1 MANTPDRIS
10 PLADLAM
17 PNRPVDRQPRVE
29 LSERLC
35 DSLVQVQAW
44 PNTLAKVQKAISDV
58 TGTRPAKGYATALKG
73 PLSIMPSGPGRYLIE
88 DETEDLE
95 IRLRAAIGP
104 QLGAVTGLTHG
115 RVVVGIRGEKAAWV
129 LATGIAINF
138 EPSDFPVGDVRL
150 THHHDIGVTIHR
162 TAEDAF
168 DLYVFTSFARGFWHW
183 ISTAAEEVGYSV
195 G

>member
-1 MANTPDRIS
+1 MVNTPDKVS

-17 PNRPVDRQPRVE
+17 PNRPAGRQPQVE

-44 PNTLAKVQKAISDV
+44 PGTMAKVHKAISDV
-58 TGTRPAKGYATALKG
+58 TGTRPAKGHAAALKG
-73 PLSIMPSGPGRYLIE
+73 PVCIMPAGPGRYLIE
-88 DETEDLE
+88 DETENLE
-95 IRLRAAIGP
+95 IRLRAAIGAH
-104 QLGAVTGLTHG
+104 LGAVTGLTHG
-115 RVVVGIRGEKAAWV
+115 RVVVAIRGEKAAWV
-129 LATGIAINF
+129 LASGIAINF
-138 EPSDFPVGDVRL
+138 DPSAFPVGDVRL